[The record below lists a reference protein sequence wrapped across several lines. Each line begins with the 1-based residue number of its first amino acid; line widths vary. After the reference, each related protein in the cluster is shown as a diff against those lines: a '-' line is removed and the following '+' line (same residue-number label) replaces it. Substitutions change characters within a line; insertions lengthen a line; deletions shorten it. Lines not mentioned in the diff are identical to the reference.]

1 MSRALA
7 FRFARRELRGGL
19 RGFRVFLACLA
30 LGVAAIAAVGLVR
43 AAIEAGLRDQG
54 AVLLGGDAQ
63 MEFTYRFA
71 DTEER
76 AYMAGIADRVSEIVD
91 FRSML
96 VAGEDRALTQVA
108 AVDDL
113 YPLVGRVELDP
124 PMPLAQALAGA
135 GGLPGL
141 VADPALL
148 QRLGVAPGAEVTMGT
163 QRFRVTA
170 ALIRRPDSAGAG
182 ISFGPPAL
190 VRTVDLARS
199 GLIGPGSLFETEYR
213 LDLPPGAD
221 LAAMQAAAE
230 VRFTAKGMRWS
241 DTRRASPGVQRFVDR
256 MGSFLVL
263 VGLAGLAVGGVGVSA
278 AVRAWVEGKVG
289 VIATLRTLGAEGGL
303 IFRLYLVQALV
314 LAGLGVAIG
323 LVLGAGAPLL
333 AGPLIAAAL
342 PFPVVFAPYPAPLA
356 EAAFYGITVALIFTL
371 WPLAQ
376 VERVRAAALYRGA
389 GRAGWPR
396 PVRLVAIAGLLG
408 LLLGG
413 VILLS
418 GMWQLALGTAG
429 GVIAALAVLALAALG
444 QRALARR
451 AARLVRGR
459 VALRAALGAIG
470 APRGETVAV
479 VLSLGLGLSVL
490 AAVGQIDANLRA
502 AIDRDLPQR
511 APAYFFIDIQPDQI
525 DPFLARAKAD
535 PAVTRIESAPMLRG
549 VLTQINGR
557 PAREVAGDH
566 WVVRGD
572 RGISYADALPA
583 GTRLAA
589 GQWWPPGHTGAPEV
603 SFAATEAAEIGITL
617 GDTIT
622 VNVLGRDITATV
634 TSLRDVDFSSAGMGF
649 VMVLNAAALQGAPHT
664 FISTLYAPPEAEARL
679 LRDLAGQWPN
689 ITAIRV
695 RDAID
700 RVTEAMEA
708 IATATAWAAGAVLL
722 TGFVVLIGAAAAGEP
737 ARVREAAVLRVLGAT
752 RGRILASFALRAAIM
767 GAAAGAVAIVAGAL
781 AGWAVMVLVMEASYA
796 FEPLSALAIV
806 AGGVAATLLAGMGF
820 ALRPLAAR
828 PAQVLRSAE

>member
-1 MSRALA
+1 MSWGLA
-7 FRFARRELRGGL
+7 FRLARRELRGGL

-30 LGVAAIAAVGLVR
+30 LGVAAIAAVGMVR

-54 AVLLGGDAQ
+54 AELLGGDAQ

-71 DTEER
+71 DADER
-76 AYMAGIADRVSEIVD
+76 AYMAGIADRVSELVD

-96 VAGEDRALTQVA
+96 VAGDQRALTQVA

-113 YPLVGRVELDP
+113 YPLAGQVVLDP
-124 PMPLAQALAGA
+124 PMPLAQALAG
-135 GGLPGL
+135 GDGLPGL

-148 QRLGVAPGAEVTMGT
+148 QRLGLAPGAEAVLGL
-163 QRFRVTA
+163 QRFRVMA
-170 ALIRRPDSAGAG
+170 ALVKRPDGSGLG
-182 ISFGPPAL
+182 MSFGPPL
-190 VRTVDLARS
+190 IVRSADLAGS
-199 GLIGPGSLFETEYR
+199 GLIGPGSLFETQYR

-221 LAAMQAAAE
+221 LAALQAAAE
-230 VRFTAKGMRWS
+230 ARFTDKGMRWS

-256 MGSFLVL
+256 MASFLVL

-289 VIATLRTLGAEGGL
+289 VIATLRTLGAEGPL
-303 IFRLYLVQALV
+303 IFRLYLLQALA
-314 LAGLGVAIG
+314 LSGLGVVLG
-323 LVLGAGAPLL
+323 LVLGAGVPLL
-333 AGPLIAAAL
+333 AGPLIAGAL
-342 PFPVVFAPYPAPLA
+342 PFPVAFALHPQPLA
-356 EAAFYGITVALIFTL
+356 EAAFYGVTVALLFTL

-389 GRAGWPR
+389 GRSGWPR
-396 PVRLVAIAGLLG
+396 PLRLATMAGLVAVLI
-408 LLLGG
+408 GG
-413 VILLS
+413 AVWLS
-418 GMWQLALGTAG
+418 GMWQLALGTGG
-429 GVIAALAVLALAALG
+429 GVIAALVVLALAALG

-451 AARLVRGR
+451 AARLARGR

-470 APRGETVAV
+470 AARGETVAV

-490 AAVGQIDANLRA
+490 AAVGQVDANLRA
-502 AIDRDLPQR
+502 AIDRDLPSR

-525 DPFLARAKAD
+525 DPFLARVKAD
-535 PAVTRIESAPMLRG
+535 ADVTRVESAPMLRG

-557 PAREVAGDH
+557 PAREVAGEH

-572 RGISYADALPA
+572 RGITYADAMPA
-583 GTRLAA
+583 GTRVVA
-589 GQWWPPGHTGAPEV
+589 GAWWAPGYAGAPQV
-603 SFAATEAAEIGITL
+603 SFAAKEAEEIGLVL
-617 GDTIT
+617 GDSVT
-622 VNVLGRDITATV
+622 VNVLGRDVTATI
-634 TSLRDVDFSSAGMGF
+634 TSLREVDFSSAGMGF
-649 VMVLNAAALQGAPHT
+649 VMVLNQAALAGAPHT
-664 FISTLYAPPEAEARL
+664 FISTIYAPPQAEARL
-679 LRDLAGQWPN
+679 LADLAGQWPN

-700 RVTEAMEA
+700 RVTEAMDA

-767 GAAAGAVAIVAGAL
+767 GAAAGAVAIAAGAA
-781 AGWAVMVLVMEASYA
+781 AGWAVMVFVMESTYH

-806 AGGVAATLLAGMGF
+806 AGGVVATLAAGMLF
-820 ALRPLAAR
+820 ALRPLATR
-828 PAQVLRSAE
+828 PARVLRAME